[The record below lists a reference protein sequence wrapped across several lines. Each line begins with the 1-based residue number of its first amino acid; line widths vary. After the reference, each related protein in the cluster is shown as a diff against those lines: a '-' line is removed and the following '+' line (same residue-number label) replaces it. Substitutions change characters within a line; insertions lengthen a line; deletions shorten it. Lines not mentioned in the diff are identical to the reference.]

1 MMELNRCPSLL
12 TEGFSTYSPQ
22 AAKLLFDGVKVSH
35 VFNGIN
41 PLFPEPSKE
50 AIQNVGRISLSGA
63 QPKFSIIQDG
73 GKLRYTRE
81 DERGTYILKPA
92 PNAMHILEK
101 DECVA
106 NEHLTMQLASQIY
119 GIETAPNGICF
130 FEDGTKAYFTRR
142 FDVVGSDKLLQEDFA
157 SLLGV
162 SKATHGTDYKYT
174 AASYE
179 DCADI
184 IKKYVKAYKLD
195 LLRFFRLILFNF
207 LVLND
212 DAHLKNFSLIKIGDE
227 YRLSPA
233 YDLVNTSL
241 HIWEPSIFALSKGL
255 FKEGMHFSDTH
266 SISRAHFEE
275 FGRRIG
281 LSEKIIQ
288 QEIEKFAS
296 PNPQADDL
304 IRRSFLSPKNQ
315 KNYLDSYN
323 YRKVLLRY

>member
-1 MMELNRCPSLL
+1 MIELNRCPSLL

-22 AAKLLFDGVKVSH
+22 ASKLLFDGAKVSH
-35 VFNGIN
+35 VFNGAN
-41 PLFPEPSKE
+41 PLLPAPSKE
-50 AIQNVGRISLSGA
+50 AVQNVGRISLSGV
-63 QPKFSIIQDG
+63 QPKFSVIQDDG
-73 GKLRYTRE
+73 ILRYTHE
-81 DERGTYILKPA
+81 GERGTYILKPA

-162 SKATHGTDYKYT
+162 SKSTHGADYKYT

-184 IKKYVKAYKLD
+184 IKKYVKAYKVD
-195 LLRFFRLILFNF
+195 LLRFYRLILFNF
-207 LVLND
+207 IILND
-212 DAHLKNFSLIKIGDE
+212 DAHLKNFSLIKLGDE
-227 YRLSPA
+227 YRLTPA

-241 HIWEPSIFALSKGL
+241 HLWEPSIFALTKGL
-255 FKEGMHFSDTH
+255 FKEGMHLTDTH

-281 LSEKIIQ
+281 LSDKTIKR
-288 QEIEKFAS
+288 EIDKFAA
-296 PNPQADDL
+296 PYPQVDEL
-304 IRRSFLSPKNQ
+304 IHRSFLSQKNQ
-315 KNYLDSYN
+315 KYYLDAYN
-323 YRKVLLRY
+323 YRKLLLK